1 MLIIF
6 FQKDAITY
14 IYILTKLEFSTP
26 QKYRKANI
34 TKYFTK
40 CLMCAIRKIQICTVG
55 NFPVSTTLS
64 SIAIYNN
71 RYKEHL

>member
-14 IYILTKLEFSTP
+14 IYILTKLEFSTS

-34 TKYFTK
+34 TKYKMLNVRNSQNSDLYCRQF
-40 CLMCAIRKIQICTVG
+40 
-55 NFPVSTTLS
+55 S
-64 SIAIYNN
+64 SQYNTI
-71 RYKEHL
+71 